1 MCSNMH
7 IIKIISVIVYSA
19 RMFDKPVAVSCSNGF
34 MLMAVKVF
42 LSMIF
47 NSRVVPLK
55 DVVRTA
61 YMAEKYNL
69 LLTFNIT
76 YLEFCQTC

>member
-1 MCSNMH
+1 MH

-19 RMFDKPVAVSCSNGF
+19 RMFDKPVAVSRSNGF

-55 DVVRTA
+55 DVAGTT